1 VADAHPDDRR
11 GREAGRG
18 DLEPDPPGVEGMTAI
33 SLDEAQA
40 ILADRNL
47 IAVGARGDEARRR
60 RHGNKTTFVRVF
72 EVHTDALRLG
82 SGQAIPASARPGEIR
97 VTGKPP
103 SVAAAVASI
112 TAVRALAGPIPV
124 SAYSL
129 DDLLDLAGGG
139 LAGLTDLVARL
150 AAAGLEI
157 IAEAAV
163 DRLPDAAGAIRAAR
177 NAGVQVPRLTVRELA
192 AGDELRFVTLAR
204 DIQASIGGVRAFAP
218 LARVSAVAQP
228 STGYDDVKQIAVARL
243 LADNIE
249 SIQVDWALYGPK
261 LAQVALTM
269 GADDVDAVSAL
280 EGDLGR
286 RRSPIEEIRGNI
298 TAAGLEP
305 VERDARFRPR
315 SAE

>member
-1 VADAHPDDRR
+1 M
-11 GREAGRG
+11 
-18 DLEPDPPGVEGMTAI
+18 EGMTAI
-33 SLDEAQA
+33 SVDEARA

-47 IAVGARGDEARRR
+47 ITVGARGDEERRR
-60 RHGNKTTFVRVF
+60 RHGRRTSFVRVF
-72 EVHTDALRLG
+72 EVHADLVPQAL
-82 SGQAIPASARPGEIR
+82 PASASAGEVR
-97 VTGKPP
+97 VIGTPE
-103 SVAAAVASI
+103 SIASAVAAV
-112 TAVRALAGPIPV
+112 TAARSLAGSTPV

-129 DDLLDLAGGG
+129 ADLLDLAGGS

-150 AAAGLEI
+150 AAAGLEA
-157 IAEAAV
+157 IAEAPI
-163 DRLPDAAGAIRAAR
+163 DRLPEAAAAIRAAR
-177 NAGVQVPRLTVRELA
+177 DGGVQVLRLTVHEPG
-192 AGDELRFVTLAR
+192 AGDHLRLVTLAR

-218 LARVSAVAQP
+218 LARVSAAAQP
-228 STGYDDVKQIAVARL
+228 STGYDDVKHVAVARL

-249 SIQVDWALYGPK
+249 SIQVDWSLYGPK

-305 VERDARFRPR
+305 IERDGLFRAR
-315 SAE
+315 SVNAK